1 MRAER
6 SSIVERRIVR
16 KNMSTQPMKKS
27 IEELLEKETPEQT
40 EKERTEVLQELENYF
55 CKTAEGRRFWR
66 KKGRRIKRYVMGS
79 TAELLDDDDNDNN
92 NKLLL
97 RNTRMRY

>member
-1 MRAER
+1 
-6 SSIVERRIVR
+6 
-16 KNMSTQPMKKS
+16 MSTQPMRKS

-40 EKERTEVLQELENYF
+40 KIERTEVLQELEIYF

-79 TAELLDDDDNDNN
+79 SAELPDSDEDNN
-92 NKLLL
+92 NLLL
-97 RNTRMRY
+97 RNTRRRY

>member
-1 MRAER
+1 
-6 SSIVERRIVR
+6 
-16 KNMSTQPMKKS
+16 MSTQPTKKS

-40 EKERTEVLQELENYF
+40 EKERTEVLQELEIYF

-66 KKGRRIKRYVMGS
+66 KKGRHIKRYVMGS
-79 TAELLDDDDNDNN
+79 STELLDDDDDNN

-97 RNTRMRY
+97 RNSRM

>member
-1 MRAER
+1 
-6 SSIVERRIVR
+6 
-16 KNMSTQPMKKS
+16 MSTQPMKKS

-40 EKERTEVLQELENYF
+40 EKERTEVLQELEIYF